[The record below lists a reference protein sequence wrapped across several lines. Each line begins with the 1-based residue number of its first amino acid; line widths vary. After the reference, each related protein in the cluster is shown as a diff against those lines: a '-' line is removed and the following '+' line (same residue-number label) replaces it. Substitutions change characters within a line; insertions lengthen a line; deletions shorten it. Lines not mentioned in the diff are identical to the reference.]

1 MKSKTKIG
9 KQVRK
14 KSNSELV
21 ETIILAKKNQGWI
34 NVAEI
39 LSGPRRK
46 LLSLNLGEINEKIK
60 DGENVVVPGK
70 ILSQGELTKKA
81 KIIALNFSGAAK
93 DKLLKQKTEINYIL
107 DEIKKNP
114 SAKGIRILK

>member
-9 KQVRK
+9 KQVQK

-70 ILSQGELTKKA
+70 IRASSQKRQ
-81 KIIALNFSGAAK
+81 
-93 DKLLKQKTEINYIL
+93 KL
-107 DEIKKNP
+107 
-114 SAKGIRILK
+114 